1 MGRRFDASVQK
12 NLGHRHHCSGVK
24 SDLTSLKSYPFPASP
39 CTERGDRF
47 RVRRRRVSRSPALP
61 LLQQLVPADSNMK
74 VSVAALAFVL
84 SMACCSQASIEE
96 KNFEMSWRIPPTCC
110 FSYISRQI
118 PRRFVVD
125 YFVTSSLCSQPAVV

>member
-1 MGRRFDASVQK
+1 
-12 NLGHRHHCSGVK
+12 
-24 SDLTSLKSYPFPASP
+24 
-39 CTERGDRF
+39 
-47 RVRRRRVSRSPALP
+47 
-61 LLQQLVPADSNMK
+61 MK

-96 KNFEMSWRIPPTCC
+96 KNFEMSWRILPTCC

-125 YFVTSSLCSQPAVV
+125 YFVTSSLCSQPAVVLITKRGRQICTNPEDAWVQQYVNDLK